1 MKNVFKI
8 QAHRL
13 LTLSAMLVMAL
24 GIALIAACK
33 KDPTPIVTP
42 VDPNL
47 GNYVVSDVKVFSTKG
62 DTLKSIV
69 SISKVSETEG
79 TIDAVVPDDG
89 NPGKRFKID
98 FVYPTGTKPTSV
110 TPSTADS
117 IDFSVSK
124 TFTFVFT
131 DKVTKKYTLNII
143 EQAPQAP
150 QIETFTITGAQ
161 QTVIDQSKQVIDVRL
176 AQGANISAITPG
188 ITVSPNTATI
198 VNGGATFNFSTNQ
211 TITVR
216 NGAISK
222 SYLVRVTDY
231 GFTKTTVLGDFSLA
245 ANKRPTSLTSTESSI
260 AFDADGSNIF
270 VSSSAGI
277 AKYNMATPTAAPTN
291 VNMVITGTTLAP
303 TKVLQTADGILFS
316 GNNPWAAG
324 NIEICAWVNGTA
336 SAPVRIINAAIP
348 AGSIFQ
354 NFHVIKSGSN
364 FVFTFVNR
372 EPTRRSPKAD
382 PTAYIVT
389 IPAASITAG
398 TPVTSLPN
406 PQNITGIIAGGIG
419 DGPNM
424 ELAPIPN
431 STDYFFNSGTIS
443 PTLVSPTLGNPIWF
457 STALVNGSS
466 VGLKAFEHNRGKYL
480 MYGVFTWSDNL
491 ANPKASKFVL
501 LDVTKKGYRQS
512 IVDINAEFAS
522 VPAQFTTWNGVQKM
536 DIGLGGKAPT
546 ADYYCQTAF
555 ATTAS
560 GKLRVAVLSENNG
573 FMVFECE

>member
-1 MKNVFKI
+1 MKNLVKF
-8 QAHRL
+8 QANRL
-13 LTLSAMLVMAL
+13 LTLSAALVLAL
-24 GIALIAACK
+24 GIVMIAACK
-33 KDPTPIVTP
+33 KDPDPDP

-47 GNYVVSDVKVFSTKG
+47 VNYAVADLKVFSTKG

-69 SISKVSETEG
+69 SVTKISDTEG

-98 FVYPTGTKPTSV
+98 FVYPSTAVKPTSV

-117 IDFSVSK
+117 IDFSVAK

-131 DKVTKKYTLNII
+131 DKVTKKYTVNII

-150 QIETFTITGAQ
+150 QIETFVVAGAQ
-161 QTVIDQSKQVIDVRL
+161 QTVINQTTQVIDVRL
-176 AQGANISAITPG
+176 AQGANVTALTPA
-188 ITVSPNTATI
+188 ITVSPNTATV
-198 VNGGATFNFSTNQ
+198 VNAGATFNFTTNQ
-211 TITVR
+211 TITVK
-216 NGAISK
+216 NGALTK
-222 SYLVRVTDY
+222 AYTVRVTDY

-245 ANKRPTSLTSTESSI
+245 AGKRPTSLTSTESSI
-260 AFDADGSNIF
+260 ALDADGSNAF

-277 AKYNMATPTAAPTN
+277 LKYNMATPTAAPTN

-316 GNNPWAAG
+316 GNNPWGGG
-324 NIEICAWVNGTA
+324 NIEICAWPNGTA
-336 SAPVRIINAAIP
+336 NAPVRVINAAIP
-348 AGSIFQ
+348 TGAILQ
-354 NFHVIKSGSN
+354 NFHVMKSGTN

-372 EPTRRSPKAD
+372 EPMRRSPKAD

-389 IPAASITAG
+389 VPAASVTAG
-398 TPVTSLPN
+398 TPVTTLPTA
-406 PQNITGIIAGGIG
+406 QTFTGMAATTIG

-424 ELAPIPN
+424 ELVPIPN

-443 PTLVSPTLGNPIWF
+443 PTLVSPTLGSPVWF

-512 IVDINAEFAS
+512 IIDINAEATS
-522 VPAQFTTWNGVQKM
+522 TPISYATWNSVQKM

-555 ATTAS
+555 ATTAA

>member
-1 MKNVFKI
+1 MKNLFKI
-8 QAHRL
+8 QANRL

-24 GIALIAACK
+24 GIVLIAACK
-33 KDPTPIVTP
+33 KTETPVVP

-47 GNYVVSDVKVFSTKG
+47 SNYVVSDVRVLTTKG

-69 SISKVSETEG
+69 TVSKISETEG

-89 NPGKRFKID
+89 NPGKRFKVD
-98 FVYPTGTKPTSV
+98 FVYPTSVKPTSV
-110 TPSTADS
+110 TPSLTDS
-117 IDFSVSK
+117 IDFSIAK

-150 QIETFTITGAQ
+150 QIETFVITGAQ
-161 QTVIDQSKQVIDVRL
+161 QTVIDQSKSVIDVRL
-176 AQGANISAITPG
+176 AQGANVTAIAPV

-211 TITVR
+211 TITVK
-216 NGAISK
+216 NGALSK

-245 ANKRPTSLTSTESSI
+245 ANKRPTTLTSTESSI
-260 AFDADGSNIF
+260 ALDADGSNAF

-277 AKYNMATPTAAPTN
+277 LRYNLATPTATPTN

-303 TKVLQTADGILFS
+303 TKVLQTAGGILFS
-316 GNNPWAAG
+316 GNNPWAGG
-324 NIEICAWVNGTA
+324 NIEICAWANGTS
-336 SAPVRIINAAIP
+336 SAPVRVINAAIP

-354 NFHVIKSGSN
+354 NFHVVKNGNN

-372 EPTRRSPKAD
+372 EPLRKSPKAD

-389 IPAASITAG
+389 VPAASVTAG
-398 TPVTSLPN
+398 TPVTTLPA
-406 PQNITGIIAGGIG
+406 PQTFTGMAAAGIT

-424 ELAPIPN
+424 ELVPIPN
-431 STDYFFNSGTIS
+431 STDYFYNSGTIS
-443 PTLVSPTLGNPIWF
+443 PTYVSPTLSSPVWF

-501 LDVTKKGYRQS
+501 FDVTKKGYKQT
-512 IVDINAEFAS
+512 ILDVNAEFAS
-522 VPAQFTTWNGVQKM
+522 TPISYATWNSIQKM
-536 DIGLGGKAPT
+536 DVGLGGKAPT

>member
-8 QAHRL
+8 QANRL
-13 LTLSAMLVMAL
+13 LTLSAAL
-24 GIALIAACK
+24 TIALSIIMIAACK
-33 KDPTPIVTP
+33 KNSTSDP

-47 GNYVVSDVKVFSTKG
+47 GSYVVSDLKVFSTKG

-69 SISKVSETEG
+69 TVSKISETEG

-98 FVYPTGTKPTSV
+98 FVYPSGTKPTSV
-110 TPSTADS
+110 TPVTTDS
-117 IDFSVSK
+117 IDFSVAK

-131 DKVTKKYTLNII
+131 DKVTKKYTVNII

-150 QIETFTITGAQ
+150 QIETFVIAGAQ
-161 QTVIDQSKQVIDVRL
+161 QTVIDQAKQVIDVRL
-176 AQGANISAITPG
+176 AQGANISALTPAITL
-188 ITVSPNTATI
+188 SPNTATI
-198 VNGGATFNFSTNQ
+198 VNAGATFNFTTNQ
-211 TITVR
+211 TITVK
-216 NGAISK
+216 NGAITK
-222 SYLVRVTDY
+222 AYLVRVTDY
-231 GFTKTTVLGDFSLA
+231 GFTKTSVLGDFSLA
-245 ANKRPTSLTSTESSI
+245 AGKRPTSLTSTESSI
-260 AFDADGSNIF
+260 ALDADGSNVF

-277 AKYNMATPTAAPTN
+277 SRYNMATPTAAPTS

-324 NIEICAWVNGTA
+324 NIEVCAWPNGTS
-336 SAPVRIINAAIP
+336 SAPVRVINAAIP

-354 NFHVIKSGSN
+354 NFHVAKSGSN
-364 FVFTFVNR
+364 FIFTFVNR
-372 EPTRRSPKAD
+372 EPLRRSPKAD
-382 PTAYIVT
+382 PTAYIITV
-389 IPAASITAG
+389 PAASVMAG
-398 TPVTSLPN
+398 TPVTTLPTA
-406 PQNITGIIAGGIG
+406 QTFTGMATAGIG

-424 ELAPIPN
+424 ELVPIPN
-431 STDYFFNSGTIS
+431 STDYFYNSGTIS
-443 PTLVSPTLGNPIWF
+443 PTYVSPTLGSPVWF

-501 LDVTKKGYRQS
+501 LDVTKKGYKQS
-512 IVDINAEFAS
+512 IIDINAEAVATPIS
-522 VPAQFTTWNGVQKM
+522 YATWNGIQKM
-536 DIGLGGKAPT
+536 DVGLGGKAPT

-555 ATTAS
+555 ATTAA

-573 FMVFECE
+573 FMVFECD

>member
-1 MKNVFKI
+1 MKNLFKI
-8 QAHRL
+8 KANRL
-13 LTLSAMLVMAL
+13 LTLSATLVIAL
-24 GIALIAACK
+24 GIVLIAACK
-33 KDPTPIVTP
+33 KDPTPDP

-47 GNYVVSDVKVFSTKG
+47 ANYVVSDLRVLSTKG

-69 SISKVSETEG
+69 TVTKISETEG

-98 FVYPTGTKPTSV
+98 FVYPTGVKATSV
-110 TPSTADS
+110 TPVTTDS
-117 IDFSVSK
+117 IDFSIAK
-124 TFTFVFT
+124 TFTIVFT
-131 DKVTKKYTLNII
+131 DKVTKKYTVNII

-150 QIETFTITGAQ
+150 QIETFTISGAQ
-161 QTVIDQSKQVIDVRL
+161 QTVIDQSKLVIDVRV

-188 ITVSPNTATI
+188 ITVSPNTATV
-198 VNGGATFNFSTNQ
+198 VNGGSTFNFTNNQ
-211 TITVR
+211 TITVK
-216 NGAISK
+216 NGALSK

-231 GFTKTTVLGDFSLA
+231 GFTKVTPLGDFSLA
-245 ANKRPTSLTSTESSI
+245 SNKRPANFTSTESSI
-260 AFDADGSNIF
+260 AFDADGSNVF

-277 AKYNMATPTAAPTN
+277 LKYNMATPTAAPTN

-316 GNNPWAAG
+316 CNNPWAAG
-324 NIEICAWVNGTA
+324 NIEVCAWVNGT
-336 SAPVRIINAAIP
+336 SNAPVRVINAAIP
-348 AGSIFQ
+348 AGAIVQ
-354 NFHVIKSGSN
+354 NFHVVKSGSN

-372 EPTRRSPKAD
+372 EPLRRSPKAD
-382 PTAYIVT
+382 PTAYVITV
-389 IPAASITAG
+389 PAASVTAG
-398 TPVTSLPN
+398 TPVTSLPA
-406 PQNITGIIAGGIG
+406 PQTFTGMAAAGIG

-424 ELAPIPN
+424 ELVPVPN
-431 STDYFFNSGTIS
+431 STDYFYNSGTIS
-443 PTLVSPTLGNPIWF
+443 PTYVSPTLTSPVWF

-501 LDVTKKGYRQS
+501 LDVTKKGYKQT
-512 IVDINAEFAS
+512 IVDINAELNTTPAS
-522 VPAQFTTWNGVQKM
+522 YATWNGIQKI
-536 DIGLGGKAPT
+536 DVGLGGKAPT

-555 ATTAS
+555 ATTAA

>member
-1 MKNVFKI
+1 MKNLFKLE
-8 QAHRL
+8 ANRL
-13 LTLSAMLVMAL
+13 FTLSAALVLAL
-24 GIALIAACK
+24 GIVMIAACD
-33 KDPTPIVTP
+33 KDPTPDP

-47 GNYVVSDVKVFSTKG
+47 VNYAVSDLKVFSTKG

-69 SISKVSETEG
+69 TVSKISETEG

-98 FVYPTGTKPTSV
+98 FVYPTTAVKPTSV

-117 IDFSVSK
+117 IDFSVAK

-131 DKVTKKYTLNII
+131 DKITKKYTVNII

-150 QIETFTITGAQ
+150 QIETFVIAGAQ

-176 AQGANISAITPG
+176 AQGANISALTPT
-188 ITVSPNTATI
+188 ITVSPSTATI
-198 VNGGATFNFSTNQ
+198 VNAGATFNFSTNQ
-211 TITVR
+211 TITVK
-216 NGAISK
+216 NGALTK
-222 SYLVRVTDY
+222 AYLVRVTDY
-231 GFTKTTVLGDFSLA
+231 GFTKTTTLGDFSLA

-260 AFDADGSNIF
+260 AFDADGSNVF

-277 AKYNMATPTAAPTN
+277 SKYNMATPTAAPTN

-324 NIEICAWVNGTA
+324 SIEVCAWPNGTA
-336 SAPVRIINAAIP
+336 NAPVRVVNAAIP
-348 AGSIFQ
+348 TGAIFQ
-354 NFHVIKSGSN
+354 NFHVVKSGSN
-364 FVFTFVNR
+364 FIFTFVNR
-372 EPTRRSPKAD
+372 EPLRRSPKAD
-382 PTAYIVT
+382 PTAYIITV
-389 IPAASITAG
+389 PAASVTAG
-398 TPVTSLPN
+398 TPVTSLPTA
-406 PQNITGIIAGGIG
+406 QAFVGMAAAGIG

-424 ELAPIPN
+424 ELVPIPN

-443 PTLVSPTLGNPIWF
+443 PTLVSPTLGSPVWF

-512 IVDINAEFAS
+512 IIDINAEAIATPVS
-522 VPAQFTTWNGVQKM
+522 YATWNGIQKM
-536 DIGLGGKAPT
+536 DVGLGGKAPT

-555 ATTAS
+555 ATTAA

>member
-1 MKNVFKI
+1 MKNLFKFK
-8 QAHRL
+8 ANRL
-13 LTLSAMLVMAL
+13 LTLSATLVIAL
-24 GIALIAACK
+24 GLVLIAACK
-33 KDPTPIVTP
+33 KEKPSDP

-47 GNYVVSDVKVFSTKG
+47 ANYVVSDLKVYSTKG

-69 SISKVSETEG
+69 TVSKISDTEG

-98 FVYPTGTKPTSV
+98 FVYPTGVKATSV
-110 TPSTADS
+110 APVTTDS
-117 IDFSVSK
+117 IDFSIAK
-124 TFTFVFT
+124 TFTIVFT
-131 DKVTKKYTLNII
+131 DKVTKKYTVNII

-150 QIETFTITGAQ
+150 QIETFIIAGAQ
-161 QTVIDQSKQVIDVRL
+161 QTVIDQSKLVIDVRV
-176 AQGANISAITPG
+176 AQGTNISAITPG
-188 ITVSPNTATI
+188 ITVSPNTATV
-198 VNGGATFNFSTNQ
+198 VNSGLTFNFTNNQ
-211 TITVR
+211 TITVK
-216 NGAISK
+216 NGALSK

-231 GFTKTTVLGDFSLA
+231 GFTKVSTLGDFSLA
-245 ANKRPTSLTSTESSI
+245 SNKRPANFTSTESSI
-260 AFDADGSNIF
+260 AFDADGSNAF

-277 AKYNMATPTAAPTN
+277 LRYNMATPTAAPTN

-303 TKVLQTADGILFS
+303 SKILQTADGILFS
-316 GNNPWAAG
+316 GNNPWAGG
-324 NIEICAWVNGTA
+324 NIEVCAWVNGT
-336 SAPVRIINAAIP
+336 SNAPVRVINAAIP

-354 NFHVIKSGSN
+354 NFHVVKSGSN
-364 FVFTFVNR
+364 FIFTFVNR
-372 EPTRRSPKAD
+372 EPLRRSPKAD
-382 PTAYIVT
+382 PTAYVVT
-389 IPAASITAG
+389 VPAASVTAG
-398 TPVTSLPN
+398 TPVTALPA
-406 PQNITGIIAGGIG
+406 PQTFTGMAAAGIG

-424 ELAPIPN
+424 ELVPIPN
-431 STDYFFNSGTIS
+431 STDYFYNSGTIS
-443 PTLVSPTLGNPIWF
+443 PTYVSPTLGSPVWF

-501 LDVTKKGYRQS
+501 LDVTKKGYKQT
-512 IVDINAEFAS
+512 IVDINAELNTTPAS
-522 VPAQFTTWNGVQKM
+522 YATWNGIQKM
-536 DIGLGGKAPT
+536 DVGLGGKAPT

>member
-1 MKNVFKI
+1 MKNLFKI
-8 QAHRL
+8 QANRL

-24 GIALIAACK
+24 GMVIIAACK
-33 KDPTPIVTP
+33 KDPTPVVTP

-47 GNYVVSDVKVFSTKG
+47 GSYVVSGVRVLTTKG

-110 TPSTADS
+110 APSTADS
-117 IDFSVSK
+117 IDFSIAK

-143 EQAPQAP
+143 EQAPQEP
-150 QIETFTITGAQ
+150 LIETFVITGAQ

-176 AQGANISAITPG
+176 AQGANVSAITPT

-211 TITVR
+211 TITVK
-216 NGAISK
+216 NGALTK
-222 SYLVRVTDY
+222 AYLVRVTDY

-260 AFDADGSNIF
+260 ALDADGSNAF

-277 AKYNMATPTAAPTN
+277 LKYNLATPTAAPTN

-303 TKVLQTADGILFS
+303 TKILQTADGILFS

-324 NIEICAWVNGTA
+324 NIEICAWVNGTS
-336 SAPVRIINAAIP
+336 SAPVRVINAAIP

-354 NFHVIKSGSN
+354 NFHVAKSGSN
-364 FVFTFVNR
+364 FIFTFVNR
-372 EPTRRSPKAD
+372 EPLRRSPKAD

-389 IPAASITAG
+389 VPAASVTAG
-398 TPVTSLPN
+398 TPVTSLPA
-406 PQNITGIIAGGIG
+406 PQTFVGMAATAIG

-424 ELAPIPN
+424 ELVPIPN
-431 STDYFFNSGTIS
+431 STDYFYNSGTIS
-443 PTLVSPTLGNPIWF
+443 PTLVSPTLGSPVYF

-466 VGLKAFEHNRGKYL
+466 IGLKAFEHNRGKYL

-501 LDVTKKGYRQS
+501 FDVTKKGYKQTILDVNS
-512 IVDINAEFAS
+512 EFATTPIS
-522 VPAQFTTWNGVQKM
+522 YATWNGIQKM
-536 DIGLGGKAPT
+536 DVGLGGKAPT

-573 FMVFECE
+573 FMVFECD

>member
-1 MKNVFKI
+1 MKNLVKF
-8 QAHRL
+8 QVNRL
-13 LTLSAMLVMAL
+13 LTLSAALV
-24 GIALIAACK
+24 IALSVIMIAACD
-33 KDPTPIVTP
+33 KDPTPDP

-47 GNYVVSDVKVFSTKG
+47 VNYAVSDLKVFSTKG
-62 DTLKSIV
+62 DTLKAIV
-69 SISKVSETEG
+69 TVSKISETEG

-98 FVYPTGTKPTSV
+98 FVYPTASVKPTSV
-110 TPSTADS
+110 TPSTTDS
-117 IDFSVSK
+117 IDFSVAK

-131 DKVTKKYTLNII
+131 DKITKKYTVNII

-150 QIETFTITGAQ
+150 QIDAFVIAGAQ
-161 QTVIDQSKQVIDVRL
+161 QTVIDQAKQVIDVRL
-176 AQGANISAITPG
+176 AQGTNISALTPA
-188 ITVSPNTATI
+188 ITVSPNTATV
-198 VNGGATFNFSTNQ
+198 VNAGATFNFTTNQ
-211 TITVR
+211 TITVK
-216 NGAISK
+216 NGAVTK
-222 SYLVRVTDY
+222 AYLVRVTDY
-231 GFTKTTVLGDFSLA
+231 GFTKTTTLGDFSLA
-245 ANKRPTSLTSTESSI
+245 SNKRPASLTSTESSI
-260 AFDADGSNIF
+260 AFDADGSNVF

-277 AKYNMATPTAAPTN
+277 SRYNVATPAAAPTN

-316 GNNPWAAG
+316 GNNPWGGG
-324 NIEICAWVNGTA
+324 NIEICAWPNGTA
-336 SAPVRIINAAIP
+336 SAPVRVINAPIPTGAIL
-348 AGSIFQ
+348 Q
-354 NFHVIKSGSN
+354 NFHVAKSGGN

-389 IPAASITAG
+389 VPAASVTAG
-398 TPVTSLPN
+398 TPVTTLPTA
-406 PQNITGIIAGGIG
+406 QVFTGIIAAGIG

-424 ELAPIPN
+424 ELVPIPN

-443 PTLVSPTLGNPIWF
+443 PTHVSPTLGSPVFF

-501 LDVTKKGYRQS
+501 LDVTKKGYKQS
-512 IVDINAEFAS
+512 IIDINAEVTSTPISYA
-522 VPAQFTTWNGVQKM
+522 TWNSIQKM
-536 DIGLGGKAPT
+536 DVGLGGKAPT